1 MAGDAAGSDP
11 DESEDRPEGDDGS
24 PFEWGVAEPEHRDGP
39 RFSTD
44 ETKGDGRDGPDRI
57 PMNLGGRDEQASTFD
72 DPETGDDEGQKED
85 AIGPEPGS
93 APIEREELC
102 LENVVFVLLGAITM
116 ILVLVRLVS
125 LGF

>member
-57 PMNLGGRDEQASTFD
+57 PMNLGGQDGRESTSD
-72 DPETGDDEGQKED
+72 DPETEAEDDED

-93 APIEREELC
+93 APVEREELC
-102 LENVVFVLLGAITM
+102 IENMVFVLLGAITM
-116 ILVLVRLVS
+116 VLVLVRIVS
-125 LGF
+125 LGFG